1 MTPRRPAPARPGAR
15 PGARRTTRTT
25 SRPAPEPQASS
36 PDTAAASPDPAP
48 DREPPER
55 AVLRLGGTDG
65 LAVPARAIILVL
77 VLLLAFVVTF
87 PSLRGYLSQQARY
100 DAVLSDIARAR
111 DTSASLEQERA
122 QWQDDNYVKSQARER
137 LAYVMPGETTYVV
150 VGANRFES
158 GSGSGT
164 AGGESNEHRPWYDV
178 VQESA
183 RVAGGTEEAPTPSAS
198 ADPAEPGGTT
208 PTPSAP
214 APAATAPGTAAPS
227 GASATPSDAPTPG
240 STPSSAPSESAGA
253 TP

>member
-150 VGANRFES
+150 VGANRFEN

-164 AGGESNEHRPWYDV
+164 AGG
-178 VQESA
+178 ESA

-227 GASATPSDAPTPG
+227 GASATPSGAPTPG